1 MLRWLL
7 LIALVYVAYRWWSR
21 VSRAVARSKHK
32 VEGEPM
38 VECTLCGIHI
48 PQSES
53 VTDEGK
59 HFCSDAH
66 HLSWKREH

>member
-7 LIALVYVAYRWWSR
+7 LIALVYLAYRWWSR
-21 VSRAVARSKHK
+21 ASLSAPKSEQRA
-32 VEGEPM
+32 EGEPM
-38 VECTLCGIHI
+38 VECARCGIHI

-59 HFCSDAH
+59 SFCSDAH
-66 HLSWKREH
+66 RLSWKREH